1 MGIVLRAGWP
11 LKDMEFWQFHPT
23 GIYGSG
29 SLISESVR
37 GEGGYL
43 INKNGERFME
53 RYAPHLKDLSC
64 RDIVARSSAIEIR
77 EGRGAG
83 PKGDYVLLKADHLGE
98 ELIKSRLPGI
108 RELAITFAGVDP
120 VKEAIP
126 VVPTC
131 HYVMGGIPT
140 NYHGQVL
147 TVDASGNDK
156 IVSGLYAA
164 GECACVSVHGA
175 NRLGAN
181 SLLDLVVFGRAA
193 GKHVKES
200 IDGGL
205 DLLQANDA
213 DIERSVSRLARW
225 NGNQKGES
233 VDEIRTE
240 LQKVM
245 QDDFGVF
252 RDEQYMKKGFMK
264 LEELKD
270 RLNYAS
276 IKDKSECFNTAR
288 IEALELDNLMATAI
302 ATAYSAEAR
311 KESRGA
317 HARYDYPDRD
327 DKNWLK
333 HTIVYEDGRIA
344 FREVNMKPEGMPP
357 IHLSSREENH

>member
-1 MGIVLRAGWP
+1 
-11 LKDMEFWQFHPT
+11 
-23 GIYGSG
+23 
-29 SLISESVR
+29 
-37 GEGGYL
+37 
-43 INKNGERFME
+43 ME

-64 RDIVARSSAIEIR
+64 RDIVSRSSAIEIR

-98 ELIKSRLPGI
+98 DLIKSRLPGI
-108 RELAITFAGVDP
+108 RELAMTFAGVDP
-120 VKEAIP
+120 VKDPIP

-131 HYVMGGIPT
+131 HYLMGGIPT

-147 TVDASGNDK
+147 TQNAKGEDQLID
-156 IVSGLYAA
+156 GLYAA

-181 SLLDLVVFGRAA
+181 SLLDLIVFGRAA
-193 GKHVKES
+193 GKHVKDS
-200 IDGGL
+200 IDQGL
-205 DLLQANDA
+205 DYVQESEAEIEQA
-213 DIERSVSRLARW
+213 LARVYRW
-225 NGNQKGES
+225 NGNKKGES
-233 VDEIRTE
+233 VDEIRSA

-252 RDEQYMKKGFMK
+252 RTEDAMKAGFMK

-270 RLNYAS
+270 RLNYAI
-276 IKDKSECFNTAR
+276 IKDKSACFNTAR

-302 ATAYSAEAR
+302 ATAHSAEVR

-333 HTIVYEDGRIA
+333 HSLYFDDGRIT
-344 FREVNMKPEGMPP
+344 FRQVNMKPEGMAP
-357 IHLSSREENH
+357 IALRSREENANE